1 MQTLKVSLAILI
13 AGHAHNMLSHSRF
26 QSLYSC
32 IYGAGNGSQHFSA
45 IFFLPHPAGGE
56 AASRVGP
63 KIVLDHVRVYIC
75 IKKNYV
81 CALWVS
87 SPLVVYDAID
97 NASSSRA
104 TRTEK

>member
-1 MQTLKVSLAILI
+1 M
-13 AGHAHNMLSHSRF
+13 
-26 QSLYSC
+26 C
-32 IYGAGNGSQHFSA
+32 GSQLWT
-45 IFFLPHPAGGE
+45 IFLPHPAGGE

-63 KIVLDHVRVYIC
+63 KIVLDHVRVYIIC

-104 TRTEK
+104 HED

>member
-1 MQTLKVSLAILI
+1 MYKQGRCYEEIAIARGCGLVKYVYI
-13 AGHAHNMLSHSRF
+13 HVLDCQM
-26 QSLYSC
+26 
-32 IYGAGNGSQHFSA
+32 
-45 IFFLPHPAGGE
+45 FLPHPAGGE

-63 KIVLDHVRVYIC
+63 KIALDHVRVYKK
-75 IKKNYV
+75 KKNYV
-81 CALWVS
+81 CALWAS

>member
-1 MQTLKVSLAILI
+1 MHYTY
-13 AGHAHNMLSHSRF
+13 M
-26 QSLYSC
+26 Y
-32 IYGAGNGSQHFSA
+32 
-45 IFFLPHPAGGE
+45 FLPHPAGGE

-63 KIVLDHVRVYIC
+63 KIALDHVCVYKKNK
-75 IKKNYV
+75 KKNYV

-104 TRTEK
+104 TRTEKWQQSVSPCSQLVHAWQPRKTETESLDHTL